1 MLALEFVHK
10 LLVLCAKNKITND
23 KNSDR
28 QALVTRPKSPNSIS
42 YGELQAELSQ
52 PFFFRKQQS
61 ADDAAD
67 DRRKNCFGKRAK
79 RREEDTQESEKKLFR
94 LYICV
99 QTLSFDLGRIRGQ
112 SQSRE
117 SRLHGSARRC
127 SPSSSSSLL
136 YTQSELRPVCV
147 EWSSTHEK
155 KLNTS
160 TEIIE
165 NYSSSSQAPRAR
177 RDFFVILFRNVFG
190 RLMWA
195 RARDDDNKTQQ
206 RHNGYVQGHFR
217 DSATTNEPLLPVWWR
232 CVWADDDEKDASET
246 PNWWRDDEEEKN
258 LL

>member
-1 MLALEFVHK
+1 MESCRPSSVSRSFFENNNQRTTPPTIDEKIVLANERRGEKKTHK
-10 LLVLCAKNKITND
+10 KAK
-23 KNSDR
+23 
-28 QALVTRPKSPNSIS
+28 
-42 YGELQAELSQ
+42 
-52 PFFFRKQQS
+52 
-61 ADDAAD
+61 
-67 DRRKNCFGKRAK
+67 
-79 RREEDTQESEKKLFR
+79 KKLFR

-155 KLNTS
+155 KLNTTS

-190 RLMWA
+190 RLM
-195 RARDDDNKTQQ
+195 
-206 RHNGYVQGHFR
+206 
-217 DSATTNEPLLPVWWR
+217 
-232 CVWADDDEKDASET
+232 
-246 PNWWRDDEEEKN
+246 
-258 LL
+258 